1 MMDRRQWLRQMM
13 LGAPG
18 VALAVQTPGILGRG
32 DLQAAAIL
40 LQETVDLR
48 KLLEEAIEA
57 AGGAERLTRLK
68 AQTWRSKIR
77 QLQEDPVVESETRY
91 ALEWPDKLRIEWSY
105 GVTLLRVGNKG
116 WTKKGDE
123 ILQLGADQLLFLK
136 EDMWINSLR
145 TLLPLRDPM
154 ARLQHVPDVEVDGR
168 PTIGMRVSI
177 KGHRDVVL
185 LFAKETRL
193 LAKAEYRSRGL
204 SDPGKLQVIEAFFS
218 DYREV
223 AGTQVPG
230 LVTLSRAGEPYLEI
244 ENLDI
249 ERKESLDTRQYF
261 EIGQPTEDPPAADE
275 KPTEK

>member
-1 MMDRRQWLRQMM
+1 LDR
-13 LGAPG
+13 
-18 VALAVQTPGILGRG
+18 
-32 DLQAAAIL
+32 
-40 LQETVDLR
+40 
-48 KLLEEAIEA
+48 LLEQLTEIEA

-185 LFAKETRL
+185 LFDKETRL